1 MQILLWARSAGGAW
15 LCWFPNARR
24 LRQVE
29 HDARDSGHQSGADV
43 HHQGALP
50 GAHHMQSEP
59 GAGLP
64 SRPAAQRLIAIRYA
78 PSPLPS
84 QAAHAAQSRQQ
95 QLGAADQ
102 QCEYLAHHPSQF
114 SSISLSP
121 DLTAMRRHGHRLS
134 LRRRRLSV
142 RTHVPANHH
151 RRGPLLCHQYAPST
165 LHVQAQVSAVIRLQM
180 LLADTLQNV

>member
-1 MQILLWARSAGGAW
+1 MQILLWTRFAGGAW

-50 GAHHMQSEP
+50 GAHHMQSQP

-64 SRPAAQRLIAIRYA
+64 SRSAAQRLITIRYA
-78 PSPLPS
+78 PSPVPS

-102 QCEYLAHHPSQF
+102 QCECLDQSQPTL
-114 SSISLSP
+114 STISLSP

-134 LRRRRLSV
+134 LRCRRLSL
-142 RTHVPANHH
+142 RTHVPADHH
-151 RRGPLLCHQYAPST
+151 RRGPLLCHQYAAST
-165 LHVQAQVSAVIRLQM
+165 LHVQAQVSAVIRM
-180 LLADTLQNV
+180 